1 MTKSKAQVEQLGHAI
16 LAQRFRLKVIRIYTK
31 VLKRIFECFAAFMRD
46 PSYMFDLGI
55 VTYWISKLI
64 V

>member
-1 MTKSKAQVEQLGHAI
+1 M
-16 LAQRFRLKVIRIYTK
+16 IRIYTK
-31 VLKRIFECFAAFMRD
+31 VLKKIFEGFAAFMRD

-55 VTYWISKLI
+55 ITYWISKLI

>member
-1 MTKSKAQVEQLGHAI
+1 M

-31 VLKRIFECFAAFMRD
+31 VLKQIFECFATFMRD

-55 VTYWISKLI
+55 ITYWISKIL